1 MASFSTQVQF
11 YAGDISGQTTE
22 IVQWLPDAVKA
33 VVSRI
38 EAANPGLL
46 HMFAAET
53 VLNATDGV
61 SFDTTAKGRI
71 LDVQRDSKR
80 CSPVSP
86 QYRAKIGDNTSI
98 YYAPITDPKYY
109 ILNGTL
115 TVLPTPTNAA
125 PAQVSSVAYG
135 AISDAN
141 GTIASFPSE
150 FYRHV
155 VLWVAMNV
163 IHSKLIDL
171 RVALPTDLDADT
183 TVFNA
188 VADLDLSG
196 IDTLPSSPDA
206 PDYGSIAGFG
216 QAPTYTKPTIGLT
229 GASPDV
235 VIPAFPSI
243 TDLDLT
249 TDNALIDINP
259 AVLDAPALSS
269 APTVADPSGSVPT
282 YTPPKVGGV
291 TEELTV
297 AMDAGVIGTEAD
309 TLNFSKWWNTLADM
323 IETEEDIELAQSQM
337 AKITTYVGAYSQAM
351 QNQLNEFNEANVAY
365 QGKLQEYI
373 TEAQLEGS
381 HDGNLLNKYAAQIQ
395 EYQMQVNNAVQ
406 AYQNNELQNKFQ
418 KWTTDYTNK
427 LQEYSLAIQ
436 QELNEFNKESTVCQA
451 TIQKNVTEFAAKDT
465 EYAAGLQEYATEM
478 AEFQALIGKEVTQYT
493 TDLGK
498 KIQLYQAVIQKDTV
512 DYQWL
517 QGQLG
522 YVQAMYEQCWAPYMA
537 GASPDKN
544 TSFVG
549 VQK

>member
-11 YAGDISGQTTE
+11 YAGDTSGQTTE

-86 QYRAKIGDNTSI
+86 QYRAKIGDSTSI
-98 YYAPITDPKYY
+98 YYAPVTDPKYY

-125 PAQVSSVAYG
+125 PAQVSSVTYG
-135 AISDAN
+135 TISDAN
-141 GTIASFPSE
+141 ATIASFPSE
-150 FYRHV
+150 FYKHV

-188 VADLDLSG
+188 LSDVDLSG
-196 IDTLPSSPDA
+196 ISLPTSPAA

-216 QAPTYTKPTIGLT
+216 QAPTYTKPTIGLSA
-229 GASPDV
+229 ASPNV

-243 TDLDLT
+243 TDLDLST
-249 TDNALIDINP
+249 SNALIDINP
-259 AVLDAPALSS
+259 AGLSAPALSS
-269 APTVADPSGSVPT
+269 APVVADPSGSVPT
-282 YTPPKVGGV
+282 YTPPKVGGA

-297 AMDAGVIGTEAD
+297 TMDAGVIGTEAD
-309 TLNFSKWWNTLADM
+309 TLNFSKWC
-323 IETEEDIELAQSQM
+323 
-337 AKITTYVGAYSQAM
+337 YRR
-351 QNQLNEFNEANVAY
+351 FNPFSVR
-365 QGKLQEYI
+365 G
-373 TEAQLEGS
+373 
-381 HDGNLLNKYAAQIQ
+381 
-395 EYQMQVNNAVQ
+395 
-406 AYQNNELQNKFQ
+406 
-418 KWTTDYTNK
+418 
-427 LQEYSLAIQ
+427 
-436 QELNEFNKESTVCQA
+436 
-451 TIQKNVTEFAAKDT
+451 
-465 EYAAGLQEYATEM
+465 
-478 AEFQALIGKEVTQYT
+478 
-493 TDLGK
+493 
-498 KIQLYQAVIQKDTV
+498 
-512 DYQWL
+512 
-517 QGQLG
+517 
-522 YVQAMYEQCWAPYMA
+522 
-537 GASPDKN
+537 
-544 TSFVG
+544 
-549 VQK
+549 